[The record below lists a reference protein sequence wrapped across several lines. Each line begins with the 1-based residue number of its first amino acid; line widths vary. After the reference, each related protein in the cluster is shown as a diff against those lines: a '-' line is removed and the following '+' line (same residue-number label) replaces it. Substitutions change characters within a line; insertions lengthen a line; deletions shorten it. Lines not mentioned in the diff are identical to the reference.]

1 MSKPFVDSNVVLY
14 LLSGDP
20 AKADRAQAL
29 LAAGAFVSVQVLNE
43 VTSVCLRKLKMP
55 WQEID
60 ALLLAV
66 KAACEVLPLTVE
78 SHEKAVEI
86 TKRYQLS
93 FYDANIVACAVISGA
108 PVLLTEDMHAGFLID
123 GLKLQNPFKEILP

>member
-1 MSKPFVDSNVVLY
+1 
-14 LLSGDP
+14 
-20 AKADRAQAL
+20 
-29 LAAGAFVSVQVLNE
+29 
-43 VTSVCLRKLKMP
+43 MP
-55 WQEID
+55 TGFR
-60 ALLLAV
+60 
-66 KAACEVLPLTVE
+66 P
-78 SHEKAVEI
+78 EI